1 MAVTFLTLLDT
12 APLLRISASTFG
24 LIAALLLAGASR
36 TGGSELL
43 ANGGFEHG
51 SSGWSLTSGLL
62 ETVGSPVHSGASA
75 GRFSGGG
82 QPTTQFAYQFVDV
95 QPAQNY
101 ELSGWVAASGDA
113 VSGAFLRI
121 SWFDASGQPVL
132 QDDSL
137 GLAQRDGNFYPLTT
151 GARVSPAA
159 ARSARTSLYVLGNPG
174 TPFEVHLDDFAFSGP
189 AGLPPPPPTPPPAET
204 PPPAV
209 TPTPQ
214 PPGAT
219 PTRTP
224 RRTTTP
230 VRTPKPTDDTP
241 GNAPTTP
248 ETEPVVFDQLVNGGF
263 EQLRSD
269 GTPYGWRKQGGK
281 MTTVSEPR
289 TGGSRGAAI
298 TSQTTSTKWLYQ
310 TVVVRGGA
318 HYEASVDA
326 KAGPGSESVFLR
338 VSWYGSS
345 DGSGPAIDSVDSLE
359 IATPED
365 TSVKT
370 LTTRVVEAPPGAG
383 TAKVRLMFR
392 PTSEAVAI
400 AYFDS
405 AQFVGTSADAQAAAE
420 RAAGG
425 AVLAAGRRGV
435 ASEPGVGADAE
446 AQPAGGTSLRLAN
459 VKPEQRDGPS
469 PLAAGGGGSD
479 AWAIV
484 LALGVAVTAIGIAGG
499 YELWQRRRRSDILA
513 GED

>member
-1 MAVTFLTLLDT
+1 
-12 APLLRISASTFG
+12 
-24 LIAALLLAGASR
+24 
-36 TGGSELL
+36 
-43 ANGGFEHG
+43 
-51 SSGWSLTSGLL
+51 
-62 ETVGSPVHSGASA
+62 VHSGAAA
-75 GRFSGGG
+75 GRFSGSG
-82 QPTTQFAYQFVDV
+82 QPTTQFAYQLVDV
-95 QPAQNY
+95 QPAQSY
-101 ELSGWVAASGDA
+101 ELSGWVAASEDS

-151 GARVSPAA
+151 GERVSPAA

-174 TPFEVHLDDFAFSGP
+174 ARFEVHLDDFAFSGP
-189 AGLPPPPPTPPPAET
+189 AALPPPPATPPPATT

-214 PPGAT
+214 PPVAT

-230 VRTPKPTDDTP
+230 VRTPVPQPTDEKP
-241 GNAPTTP
+241 GSPATP

-269 GTPYGWRKQGGK
+269 GTPYGWRKQGGE

-289 TGGSRGAAI
+289 TGGSRGAAL

-310 TVVVRGGA
+310 AVTVRGGA

-326 KAGPGSESVFLR
+326 KAGPGSESLFLR

-345 DGSGPAIDSVDSLE
+345 DGSGSAIDSVDSVE
-359 IATPED
+359 IATPAD
-365 TSVKT
+365 ASFKR
-370 LTTRVVEAPPGAG
+370 LTTGVVEAPPGAG
-383 TAKVRLMFR
+383 TAKVRLMVR
-392 PTSEAVAI
+392 PTSGAAAT

-405 AQFVGTSADAQAAAE
+405 AALVGTSADVQSAAE
-420 RAAGG
+420 RGAGG
-425 AVLAAGRRGV
+425 AVSATGRRGGRI
-435 ASEPGVGADAE
+435 EPGAGADAE
-446 AQPAGGTSLRLAN
+446 ARPAGGTPLRLAN
-459 VKPEQRDGPS
+459 VKPARRDGPS
-469 PLAAGGGGSD
+469 PLAAGGGNGD
-479 AWAIV
+479 AWAIA

-499 YELWQRRRRSDILA
+499 YEFWQRRHRSDVA
-513 GED
+513 ASED

>member
-1 MAVTFLTLLDT
+1 MI
-12 APLLRISASTFG
+12 RISVATFG
-24 LIAALLLAGASR
+24 LIAALLLAGSTR

-62 ETVGSPVHSGASA
+62 DTVGSPVHSGASA

-101 ELSGWVAASGDA
+101 ELSGWVAASRDA

-189 AGLPPPPPTPPPAET
+189 AALPAPPPTPPPATT

-209 TPTPQ
+209 TPTAQ

-230 VRTPKPTDDTP
+230 ARTPQPTDDAP

-248 ETEPVVFDQLVNGGF
+248 STEPVVFDQLVNGGF

-269 GTPYGWRKQGGK
+269 GTPYGWRKQGGE

-345 DGSGPAIDSVDSLE
+345 DGSGPAIDSVDSME
-359 IATPED
+359 IAAPAD
-365 TSVKT
+365 TSVKRLST
-370 LTTRVVEAPPGAG
+370 GVVEAPPGAG

-392 PTSEAVAI
+392 PISKAVAT

-405 AQFVGTSADAQAAAE
+405 AEFAGTLADVQTTAE
-420 RAAGG
+420 LASSG
-425 AVLAAGRRGV
+425 AVSAVGRRGGRI
-435 ASEPGVGADAE
+435 EPGSGTDAGAG
-446 AQPAGGTSLRLAN
+446 PAGGTPLRLAN
-459 VKPEQRDGPS
+459 VKLAQRDGPS

-479 AWAIV
+479 AWAIA

-499 YELWQRRRRSDILA
+499 YELWQRRRRSDISA